1 VDWIRVSQSSGQWRA
16 LVNLAVDVRI
26 ALNGLDERILSS
38 QEKCSMLFG
47 YIANKVE

>member
-1 VDWIRVSQSSGQWRA
+1 MDWIRVSYSRGQWRA
-16 LVNLAVDVRI
+16 LVNLVVDFRI

-38 QEKCSMLFG
+38 QEESSMPFG

>member
-1 VDWIRVSQSSGQWRA
+1 VDWIRVSQSRGQWSA
-16 LVNLAVDVRI
+16 LVNLAVDVSI

-38 QEKCSMLFG
+38 QEEYSMLFG